1 MEEALTPKRFLNK
14 ILAGT
19 ATGIIVGL
27 IPNAVLSVILG
38 AFGDNSFAVT
48 WTQATELFQIAT
60 PAVIGFLIGLQFNLN
75 PMRMSVV
82 GVAALIGSGSI
93 QFNDEAGAFIG
104 AGTGDIINTMITA
117 AIAVGLILLIGDK
130 FGSVEIIGTPIVVG
144 TGASLIGLYLYPYIT
159 AISAAIGTAI
169 NTFTTLQPVLMS
181 ILISCSFA
189 LLIISPISTIA
200 IGLAIQLDGVAAG
213 AAAMG
218 VGATTIVLVV
228 NSWRI
233 NKSGIT
239 IAIALGAMKMMMP
252 NLFRKPIILVPCF
265 FTAIVAALP
274 VAFLGIT
281 GTPASAGF
289 GLVGLVGP
297 FAAIDGGQAPIM
309 ALICW
314 IVVPAVAAIVS
325 QYACEKV
332 LNLYKRQEV
341 FEFLG

>member
-159 AISAAIGTAI
+159 AISAAI

-252 NLFRKPIILVPCF
+252 NLFRKPVILVPCF

-297 FAAIDGGQAPIM
+297 FAAIDGGQAPLM

-314 IVVPAVAAIVS
+314 IVIPAAAAIVS

>member
-213 AAAMG
+213 AAAM
-218 VGATTIVLVV
+218 VSARRL
-228 NSWRI
+228 
-233 NKSGIT
+233 
-239 IAIALGAMKMMMP
+239 
-252 NLFRKPIILVPCF
+252 LF
-265 FTAIVAALP
+265 
-274 VAFLGIT
+274 
-281 GTPASAGF
+281 
-289 GLVGLVGP
+289 
-297 FAAIDGGQAPIM
+297 
-309 ALICW
+309 
-314 IVVPAVAAIVS
+314 
-325 QYACEKV
+325 
-332 LNLYKRQEV
+332 
-341 FEFLG
+341 